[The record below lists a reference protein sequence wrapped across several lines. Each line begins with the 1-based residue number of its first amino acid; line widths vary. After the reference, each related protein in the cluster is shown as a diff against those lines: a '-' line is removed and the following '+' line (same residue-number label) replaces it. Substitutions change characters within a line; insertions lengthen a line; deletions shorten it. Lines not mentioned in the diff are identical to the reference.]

1 VAPIFQ
7 LEAVDGV
14 DLEHWAMSRGDLYL
28 SDIDCRGFIVAAR
41 DEAEARRLACEE
53 DRAGSQGNVC
63 ERWLD
68 PSLTSCVR
76 VADEPSRVVKADW
89 PSG

>member
-7 LEAVDGV
+7 LEALDDAG
-14 DLEHWAMSRGDLYL
+14 LEHWATSRGDLYF

-41 DEAEARRLACEE
+41 DEAGARCLACEE
-53 DRAGSQGNVC
+53 DRAGSKGNLC

-76 VADEPSRVVKADW
+76 IADEPSRVIMADW
-89 PSG
+89 PGG